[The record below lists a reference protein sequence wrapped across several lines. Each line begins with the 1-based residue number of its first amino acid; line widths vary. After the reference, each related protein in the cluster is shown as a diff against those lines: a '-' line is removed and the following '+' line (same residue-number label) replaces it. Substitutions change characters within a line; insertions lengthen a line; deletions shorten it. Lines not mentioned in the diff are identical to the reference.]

1 MRKDKIMKQKR
12 VLIWSKSISDL
23 MDGDAYGIAVQLYF
37 WAQTFTHH
45 GWQVTTFT
53 PHKAFFKEGIRFKH
67 ASRWGKLEIVHE
79 WLSILW
85 NLLTFRPRIVL
96 HRGADRV
103 VYPLAVLS
111 KICNARFVQFGASD
125 TDFEPGKELIAGGAH
140 NRELWQKALGKVENI
155 VTQNAYQHDS
165 LKLHYGKESLILFNI
180 WGKPDSSQ
188 VTGHGSQVTDVVWV
202 ANLRR
207 LKRVEWILKAAKA
220 MPHIQFTIIGGP
232 SGSEKEYYHHFE
244 KEAKSISNLHF
255 LGKRTFQETNVI
267 VANSRLLCCTSEFEG
282 FPNTFL
288 QAWAYDVPVV
298 STVNPNDCITEL
310 GLGKVISD
318 VLQLQFAVDELLNSA
333 EFYTQCQQNIRDYF
347 TLHHDSDRAYQK
359 VIEFISE

>member
-1 MRKDKIMKQKR
+1 MKQKK

-23 MDGDAYGIAVQLYF
+23 MDGNTYGIAVQLYF

-45 GWQVTTFT
+45 GWQVTAFT
-53 PHKAFFKEGIRFKH
+53 PHKAFAKEGIRFKH
-67 ASRWGKLEIVHE
+67 ESHWGILEIVHE

-85 NLLTFRPRIVL
+85 NLLTLHPQIVL
-96 HRGADRV
+96 HRGAARIS
-103 VYPLAVLS
+103 YPLVVLS
-111 KICNARFVQFGASD
+111 KVFNVIFVQFGASD

-140 NRELWQKALGKVENI
+140 NRELWQKALGIIDKFV
-155 VTQNAYQHDS
+155 VQNTYQHDS
-165 LKLHYGKESLILFNI
+165 LKQHYGKESLLLSNI
-180 WGKPDSSQ
+180 WGKPDSNGAKPSYA
-188 VTGHGSQVTDVVWV
+188 TDVVWV

-207 LKRVEWILKAAKA
+207 LKRVEWILNAAKA
-220 MPHIQFTIIGGP
+220 MPHIRFTIVGGP
-232 SGSEKEYYHHFE
+232 SGGEKEYYYDIE
-244 KEAKSISNLHF
+244 KEAITIPNIHF
-255 LGKRTFQETNVI
+255 LGKRTFQETNAI

-288 QAWAYDVPVV
+288 QAWACDVPVV

-318 VLQLQFAVDELLNSA
+318 VSQLQLAIDELLNSDELYA
-333 EFYTQCQQNIRDYF
+333 QCQQNIRDYF
-347 TLHHDSDRAYQK
+347 TLHHDADKACQK